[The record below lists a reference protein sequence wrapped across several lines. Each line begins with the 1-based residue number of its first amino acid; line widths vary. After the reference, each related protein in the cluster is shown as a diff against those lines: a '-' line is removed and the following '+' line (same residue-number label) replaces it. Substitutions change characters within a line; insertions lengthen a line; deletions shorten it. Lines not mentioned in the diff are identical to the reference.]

1 MQALGNYHGQKNSSY
16 PAKLKKVR
24 KLKIAVIGLGYIG
37 LPTAVMF
44 ANKGH
49 QVVGVDVNQS
59 VIKRLN
65 NAKSGIEEP
74 FLQEEL
80 EKAVKQGNFI
90 ATTEI
95 ELADVFIITVP
106 TPSKKDLWKSC
117 DLTYVIQAVTSIL
130 PYLRANNTVVIEST
144 VAPRTTESEILPLIE
159 SVGLQVGKD
168 VHLLHCPERVL
179 PGRIIHELVYNDRII
194 GGVTP
199 SCTEAGIKLYQTFA
213 KGRLIPTNAATA
225 ELAKLMEN
233 TFRDVNI
240 ALANE
245 LVKVGETLEI
255 DALKVIELAN
265 HHPRVNIHQ
274 PGPGVGGHCLAVDP
288 NFIVATA
295 PFATPLI
302 KEARSINESVP
313 VYILTKVEEIMAHIG
328 GNKIT
333 IFGLAYKGNSDDTR
347 ESPAMTI
354 YQSLQKQS
362 PYEVVAY
369 DPRVSLDFVEK
380 DLNKALTNTDLLLV
394 LTDHSEFQKIA
405 SKHTANM
412 RNKLIFDT
420 KGIVQHVDN
429 EVSIIN
435 LGNMHT
441 LKEVSIMT

>member
-1 MQALGNYHGQKNSSY
+1 M
-16 PAKLKKVR
+16 R

-44 ANKGH
+44 ANAGQ
-49 QVVGVDVNQS
+49 QVIGVDVNPS

-65 NAKSGIEEP
+65 NAESGIEEP

-80 EKAVKQGNFI
+80 EKAVRQGNFT
-90 ATTEI
+90 ATTQI

-106 TPSKKDLWKSC
+106 TPSKEDLWKSC
-117 DLTYVIQAVTSIL
+117 DLTYVMQAVESIL
-130 PYLRANNTVVIEST
+130 PCLRANNTVVIEST
-144 VAPRTTESEILPLIE
+144 VAPKTTESEILPLIE
-159 SVGLQVGKD
+159 SVGLQVGEN

-179 PGRIIHELVYNDRII
+179 PGRIIHELVHNDRII

-199 SCTEAGIKLYQTFA
+199 NCTEAGIKLYQIFV
-213 KGRLIPTNAATA
+213 KGRLIPTDVATA

-255 DALKVIELAN
+255 DALRVIELAN

-274 PGPGVGGHCLAVDP
+274 PGPGVGGHCLAIDP

-295 PFATPLI
+295 PFATQLI
-302 KEARSINESVP
+302 KEARSVNESMP
-313 VYILTKVEEIMAHIG
+313 VYILTKVEQIMTHIG
-328 GNKIT
+328 GRKIT

-354 YQSLQKQS
+354 YQALQKQQT
-362 PYEVVAY
+362 YDVVAF
-369 DPRVSLDFVEK
+369 DPHVSLDFVEK
-380 DLNKALTNTDLLLV
+380 DINKALTNTDLLLV
-394 LTDHSEFQKIA
+394 LTDHSEFKQISA
-405 SKHTANM
+405 KHTAQM

-420 KGIVQHVDN
+420 KGIVQQVDAK
-429 EVSIIN
+429 VSTIN
-435 LGNMHT
+435 LGNMHA
-441 LKEVSIMT
+441 LKKVSIMT

>member
-1 MQALGNYHGQKNSSY
+1 M
-16 PAKLKKVR
+16 
-24 KLKIAVIGLGYIG
+24 KIVVIGLGYIG
-37 LPTAVMF
+37 LPTAIMF

-49 QVVGVDVNQS
+49 RVIGVDVNES
-59 VIKRLN
+59 VIKKLN
-65 NAKSGIEEP
+65 NADSGVEEP
-74 FLQEEL
+74 FLQKEL

-95 ELADVFIITVP
+95 EPADAFIITVP
-106 TPSKKDLWKSC
+106 TPSKGDLWKSC

-130 PYLRANNTVVIEST
+130 PYLRVNNTVVIEST
-144 VAPRTTESEILPLIE
+144 VAPKTTESEILPLIE
-159 SVGLQVGKD
+159 SVGLQVGEN

-179 PGRIIHELVYNDRII
+179 PGRIIHELVHNDRII

-213 KGRLIPTNAATA
+213 KGRLIPTDAATA
-225 ELAKLMEN
+225 ELTKLMEN

-245 LVKVGETLEI
+245 LVKVGETLAI

-274 PGPGVGGHCLAVDP
+274 PGPGVGGHCLAIDP

-295 PFATPLI
+295 PFVTQLI
-302 KEARSINESVP
+302 KEARSINESMP
-313 VYILTKVEEIMAHIG
+313 MYILSKVEQIMTQIG
-328 GNKIT
+328 GRKIT

-354 YQSLQKQS
+354 YQALQKQVK
-362 PYEVVAY
+362 YEVVAF
-369 DPRVSLDFVEK
+369 DPHVSLDFVEK
-380 DLNKALTNTDLLLV
+380 DIKTALTNSDLLLV
-394 LTDHSEFQKIA
+394 LTDHSAFQKIA

-420 KGIVQHVDN
+420 KGIVKHFDT
-429 EVSIIN
+429 EVSKIH

-441 LKEVSIMT
+441 LKEVSIMRR